1 MLPSFK
7 CQIFEFCL
15 VYPII
20 QTTNTIFQNLGLPV
34 YSVYGKI
41 SSCKK
46 LRKSTWQIL
55 RKVCHRWMDRETDRQ
70 LNKNDF
76 MRTLLQR
83 GLIMFFGN
91 SKINF
96 LKIICLD
103 CKPYGKNQYK
113 KKEYNQYSSVLK
125 EWISSKN
132 Q

>member
-1 MLPSFK
+1 
-7 CQIFEFCL
+7 
-15 VYPII
+15 
-20 QTTNTIFQNLGLPV
+20 
-34 YSVYGKI
+34 
-41 SSCKK
+41 
-46 LRKSTWQIL
+46 
-55 RKVCHRWMDRETDRQ
+55 MDRETDRQ

-76 MRTLLQR
+76 IRTLLHK

-96 LKIICLD
+96 FKIICLD

-125 EWISSKN
+125 ECISSKN